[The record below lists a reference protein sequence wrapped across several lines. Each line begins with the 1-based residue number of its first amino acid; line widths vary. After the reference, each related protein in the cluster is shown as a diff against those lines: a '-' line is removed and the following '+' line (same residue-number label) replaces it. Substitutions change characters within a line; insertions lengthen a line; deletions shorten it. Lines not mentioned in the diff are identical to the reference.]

1 MTSLYMVGGGVIL
14 FVAVIWI
21 LVSVSKKA
29 GSATAK
35 VNTLKEGEHRRE
47 SFDNAN
53 QRSLATGRGLIRNL
67 RAFGDRRNRM

>member
-1 MTSLYMVGGGVIL
+1 MIDLYIVVGGVAL
-14 FVAVIWI
+14 FIAVIWI

-35 VNTLKEGEHRRE
+35 VDTLKEGESRRK

-53 QRSLATGRGLIRNL
+53 QRSLATGRGIIRNL
-67 RAFGDRRNRM
+67 RAFGDRRSRM

>member
-35 VNTLKEGEHRRE
+35 VNTLKEGESRRN
-47 SFDNAN
+47 SFDRAN
-53 QRSLATGRGLIRNL
+53 RRVLATGSQLVDSLRNFN
-67 RAFGDRRNRM
+67 ARRNRM